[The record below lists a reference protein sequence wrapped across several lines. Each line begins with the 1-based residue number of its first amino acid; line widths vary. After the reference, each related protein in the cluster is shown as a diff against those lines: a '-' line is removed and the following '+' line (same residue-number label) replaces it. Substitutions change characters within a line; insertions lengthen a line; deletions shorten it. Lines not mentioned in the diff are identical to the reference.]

1 MRAYSTSTASDRVM
15 AKGRKESVISR
26 EIIDFLKL
34 MGSGVYSTEQ
44 GFRDPKTAGRGGTRT
59 SAGIPD
65 LLVFGATHPRFFFIE
80 VKREGGKL
88 RDSQVG
94 FQAEC
99 EKAGM
104 LYLVAYDVRD
114 VFDFLVAHGAIVT
127 S

>member
-1 MRAYSTSTASDRVM
+1 M

-44 GFRDPKTAGRGGTRT
+44 GFRRDRGGTRQT
-59 SAGIPD
+59 PGIPD
-65 LLVFGATHPRFFFIE
+65 LIVFGPEECPFFFIE

-99 EKAGM
+99 EKAGV

-127 S
+127 P

>member
-1 MRAYSTSTASDRVM
+1 M
-15 AKGRKESVISR
+15 AKGKKESAISR

-34 MGSGVYSTEQ
+34 MGSAVYSTEQ
-44 GFRDPKTAGRGGTRT
+44 GFRKDRGGTRQT
-59 SAGIPD
+59 PGIPD

-99 EKAGM
+99 EKAGV

-127 S
+127 P